1 MELVFL
7 NCFNTI
13 FELSYTV
20 ILFLNCCNA
29 NFDLLYDYS
38 WLVVILF
45 LTWCYTIFDLNYYFW
60 LVVILFF
67 ICCNAIFD
75 LFSYCNTI
83 FDLLWYCFWLVVIL
97 FLTCCDTVFDLLYIV
112 YHRPGPNS
120 PLSWMESCVL
130 ALAPED
136 NPEVRQKILLGLNFY
151 GNEYSAGGGG
161 PIVGNQ

>member
-20 ILFLNCCNA
+20 ILFLTCCNA

-45 LTWCYTIFDLNYYFW
+45 LTWCYTIFDLYYYFW

-67 ICCNAIFD
+67 ICCNAI
-75 LFSYCNTI
+75 LT
-83 FDLLWYCFWLVVIL
+83 CFHTVIL

-130 ALAPED
+130 ALSPED